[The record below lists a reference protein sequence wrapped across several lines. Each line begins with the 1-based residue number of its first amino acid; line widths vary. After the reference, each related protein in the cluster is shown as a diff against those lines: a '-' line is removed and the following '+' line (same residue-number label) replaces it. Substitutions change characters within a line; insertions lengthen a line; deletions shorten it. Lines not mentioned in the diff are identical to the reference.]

1 MKKLK
6 NIALLALA
14 IGTAACKDSFLAE
27 KPFSSYTPAT
37 LNDSLGVEA
46 SLVGL
51 YNHTSTIFTWSDR
64 QGWVSVWQVGTD
76 VANATANQEG
86 IEIPYYNYNLLTPT
100 DGAAARTWDR
110 NYILI
115 NLSNIIIN
123 SLDSPNLKNI
133 TSVGKNK
140 MSAEAKFFRAYAY
153 NNLATCFGG
162 VPLLTQALTAPKT
175 DFTRASIDE
184 VNNQIVADLTFA
196 ATNLPDIEDVKSN
209 TKGKLYGRA
218 NKFMAMQLL
227 GEVYLRM
234 GKPELAET
242 QLKAILS
249 QVLYRFKQR
258 DEYAFND
265 CFGQYGMDIIAG
277 AKPVF
282 RVETTK
288 GILENDAAYMEV
300 ANNLSLTGAFI
311 ASSYRRSMVRAQV
324 ELIYQDT
331 IRCFGEN
338 NGAILL
344 KVTGG
349 IKSYIYS
356 KDSTNYFS
364 DSLFTRLK
372 VRLYNFWVKDANKCL
387 ATSQLSATEPALLD
401 LSLLSKS
408 NPLCLGES
416 NGIVQLK
423 ATGGNGGNIY
433 WQDNATKQSNDRFI
447 GLTQGQYTYKVVDRK
462 GCQDTV
468 RLVELKWPAAI
479 LAQVSKSIPICYGTN
494 TAKLNVQAS
503 GGVGAFT
510 AILSNTN

>member
-14 IGTAACKDSFLAE
+14 LGTAACKDSFLAE

-110 NYILI
+110 NFILI

-242 QLKAILS
+242 QLKAIIDSGKFKLVKNRYGIKTSLKGDYYSDMFVYGNQRRS
-249 QVLYRFKQR
+249 QGNTEALWVLEQENPSSVVGGNTGSAQQR
-258 DEYAFND
+258 
-265 CFGQYGMDIIAG
+265 
-277 AKPVF
+277 
-282 RVETTK
+282 RVW
-288 GILENDAAYMEV
+288 GAAYHNVRGMSLSIQLEV
-300 ANNLSLTGAFI
+300 VL
-311 ASSYRRSMVRAQV
+311 
-324 ELIYQDT
+324 
-331 IRCFGEN
+331 
-338 NGAILL
+338 
-344 KVTGG
+344 
-349 IKSYIYS
+349 
-356 KDSTNYFS
+356 
-364 DSLFTRLK
+364 
-372 VRLYNFWVKDANKCL
+372 
-387 ATSQLSATEPALLD
+387 
-401 LSLLSKS
+401 
-408 NPLCLGES
+408 
-416 NGIVQLK
+416 
-423 ATGGNGGNIY
+423 
-433 WQDNATKQSNDRFI
+433 
-447 GLTQGQYTYKVVDRK
+447 
-462 GCQDTV
+462 
-468 RLVELKWPAAI
+468 
-479 LAQVSKSIPICYGTN
+479 
-494 TAKLNVQAS
+494 
-503 GGVGAFT
+503 
-510 AILSNTN
+510 